1 MGTAGCPASRS
12 VAPHPCLL
20 VPVDPEGAAGSPGV
34 PGWQVPAPESALGA
48 ASVRRFCALAGPAAA
63 MEMPALCLSKSRLW
77 PRSGG
82 SGQTPGKGWQA
93 PAVRPAPG
101 TPIQNPPLSLGTDL
115 RPLDILS
122 EAVPPGGLARG
133 MRVLQVQGLLGL
145 QLSASRPRALAFP
158 ASRLFI
164 HCDRFPE
171 EFSII
176 VTLRALRRP
185 AKRNEYIFTLMVEE
199 SPSVLVGLRYAPD
212 KLHFLFWS
220 QERAGGWQTRV
231 TFPNVSLSDSQ
242 WHTLILAVSGQSFS
256 LTVDCSVPKDVVVET
271 PFPASLSVRRASFYL
286 GNRRR
291 RKGVFT
297 GLLRQLVLLPG
308 ADATPRIC
316 HTVNFKVA
324 TLSVPSVLQD
334 VPAKAVSNEVLQYPY
349 VQPRLDYVEEH
360 QKLVTNSET
369 MGVEVFSIPRLGLFA
384 ATANR
389 LTPPGSAIYRW
400 TDGKFV
406 HYQNI
411 PTHQAQSWKYFTI
424 GKKIFLAVANFEQ
437 NERGQEFSVIFKWSR
452 RKEKFLAYQR
462 ISTHSARDWE
472 AFVIQGEAFL
482 AVVNHREGNNHN
494 IDSVIYR
501 WNPRTGLFETNQ
513 TIPTSGAYDWEFFT
527 IGPYS
532 FLAVA
537 NTFNGTSTRI
547 YSHIYIWLRGS
558 FQLFQSI
565 LTFGAAD
572 WEVFHIGDRVFLA
585 VANSHSYDSGMPAP
599 SNFYAINSSIYELN
613 ITAQMFVKFQD
624 LLTYSAL
631 DWEFFSVGDDS
642 FLVVANS
649 FDGFTFSVNS
659 IIYRWQGYE
668 GFVAA
673 HQLPTVGCRDWEA
686 FHTAEGSFLLYSS
699 AKEPLSKVLKLKTT

>member
-1 MGTAGCPASRS
+1 MST
-12 VAPHPCLL
+12 LL
-20 VPVDPEGAAGSPGV
+20 LLWVVLLHWVTGGGFV
-34 PGWQVPAPESALGA
+34 QGGRTWQH
-48 ASVRRFCALAGPAAA
+48 C
-63 MEMPALCLSKSRLW
+63 
-77 PRSGG
+77 
-82 SGQTPGKGWQA
+82 
-93 PAVRPAPG
+93 
-101 TPIQNPPLSLGTDL
+101 TDL

-122 EAVPPGGLARG
+122 EVVPAGRLAHG
-133 MRVLQVQGLLGL
+133 MRVFQVQGVRGF
-145 QLSASRPRALAFP
+145 QLATSRPHALGFP

-176 VTLRALRRP
+176 VTLKVLSVP
-185 AKRNEYIFTLMVEE
+185 AKRNEYVFTLMAEE
-199 SPSVLVGLRYAPD
+199 SPSVLVGLRYAPN

-220 QERAGGWQTRV
+220 QEHAGGWQTCV
-231 TFPNVSLSDSQ
+231 TFPNVSLSDNQ
-242 WHTLILAVSGQSFS
+242 WHTLVLAVSGQSFS

-271 PFPASLSVRRASFYL
+271 PFPASLSVKTASFYL

-308 ADATPRIC
+308 ADATPQIC
-316 HTVNFKVA
+316 TAMNFKVA
-324 TLSVPSVLQD
+324 TLSVPTVLQD
-334 VPAKAVSNEVLQYPY
+334 VPMKISSNEVLKYPY
-349 VQPRLDYVEEH
+349 ETDTKVTLGSRPPCTKQEKAQFWFNASQRGLYLCNGSAWISMLEVKQRLDYVEEY
-360 QKLVTNSET
+360 QNLVTNSET
-369 MGVEVFSIPRLGLFA
+369 MGVEVFTIPKVGLFA

-389 LTPPGSAIYRW
+389 YTPPGSAIYKW

-406 HYQNI
+406 SYQNI
-411 PTHQAQSWKYFTI
+411 PTYQAQSWKYFTI

-437 NERGQEFSVIFKWSR
+437 NDRGQEFSVIYKWSH
-452 RKEKFLAYQR
+452 RKEKFVTYQR
-462 ISTHSARDWE
+462 ITTHSARDWE
-472 AFVIQGEAFL
+472 AFVIEGEAFL

-501 WNPRTGLFETNQ
+501 WNPRTGLFEINQ

-537 NTFNGTSTRI
+537 NTFNGTSTKI
-547 YSHIYIWLRGS
+547 YSHIYIWLSGS

-585 VANSHSYDSGMPAP
+585 VANSHSYGSGMPVP

-673 HQLPTVGCRDWEA
+673 HHLPTVGCRDWEA
-686 FHTAEGSFLLYSS
+686 FHTTEGSYLLYSS

>member
-1 MGTAGCPASRS
+1 
-12 VAPHPCLL
+12 
-20 VPVDPEGAAGSPGV
+20 
-34 PGWQVPAPESALGA
+34 
-48 ASVRRFCALAGPAAA
+48 
-63 MEMPALCLSKSRLW
+63 
-77 PRSGG
+77 
-82 SGQTPGKGWQA
+82 
-93 PAVRPAPG
+93 
-101 TPIQNPPLSLGTDL
+101 
-115 RPLDILS
+115 
-122 EAVPPGGLARG
+122 
-133 MRVLQVQGLLGL
+133 MRVFQVQGVRGF
-145 QLSASRPRALAFP
+145 QLAASRPHALGFP
-158 ASRLFI
+158 ASQLFI

-176 VTLRALRRP
+176 VTLRVLSVP
-185 AKRNEYIFTLMVEE
+185 AKRNEYIFTLMAEE
-199 SPSVLVGLRYAPD
+199 SPSVLVGLRYAPN

-220 QERAGGWQTRV
+220 QEHAGGWQTRV
-231 TFPNVSLSDSQ
+231 TFPNVSLSDNQ
-242 WHTLILAVSGQSFS
+242 WHTLVLAVSGQSFS
-256 LTVDCSVPKDVVVET
+256 LTVDCSLPKDVVVET
-271 PFPASLSVRRASFYL
+271 PFPASLSVKRASFYL

-291 RKGVFT
+291 RKGMFT

-316 HTVNFKVA
+316 TSMNFKVA
-324 TLSVPSVLQD
+324 TLSVPTVLQD
-334 VPAKAVSNEVLQYPY
+334 LPAKPASNEVLKYPY
-349 VQPRLDYVEEH
+349 VKQRLDYLEEY
-360 QKLVTNSET
+360 QNLVTNSET
-369 MGVEVFSIPRLGLFA
+369 MGVEVFTIPKVGLFA

-389 LTPPGSAIYRW
+389 YTPPGSAIYKW
-400 TDGKFV
+400 TNGKFV
-406 HYQNI
+406 PYQNI
-411 PTHQAQSWKYFTI
+411 PTYQAQSWKYFTI

-437 NERGQEFSVIFKWSR
+437 NDRGQEFSVIYKWSR
-452 RKEKFLAYQR
+452 RKEKFITYQR
-462 ISTHSARDWE
+462 ITTHSARDWE
-472 AFVIQGEAFL
+472 AFVIEGEAFL

-537 NTFNGTSTRI
+537 NTFNGTSTKI
-547 YSHIYIWLRGS
+547 YSHIYIWLSGS

-572 WEVFHIGDRVFLA
+572 WEVFSIGDRVFLA

-659 IIYRWQGYE
+659 IIYRYCCGRRAGLGGRVERLCREPSTGATSVGAGASAQG
-668 GFVAA
+668 GQIAL
-673 HQLPTVGCRDWEA
+673 LPVSGEVSGQ
-686 FHTAEGSFLLYSS
+686 E
-699 AKEPLSKVLKLKTT
+699 